1 MLEML
6 HANNIPHV
14 EGDATRDSTLRTAG
28 VARARRLA
36 TALSGDADNANALVV
51 ISAKGLNLRLQVVAR
66 ESNREREEKLFRAG
80 ADRVVTPYTIG
91 GRRMALGLLQPAVNE
106 FLNSVVFDA
115 RSLRNWAKLRC
126 ASSPSL

>member
-36 TALSGDADNANALVV
+36 TALSGDADNALVV

>member
-28 VARARRLA
+28 VACARRLA
-36 TALSGDADNANALVV
+36 TALSGDADNALVV

>member
-1 MLEML
+1 VLEML

-36 TALSGDADNANALVV
+36 TALSGDADNALVV